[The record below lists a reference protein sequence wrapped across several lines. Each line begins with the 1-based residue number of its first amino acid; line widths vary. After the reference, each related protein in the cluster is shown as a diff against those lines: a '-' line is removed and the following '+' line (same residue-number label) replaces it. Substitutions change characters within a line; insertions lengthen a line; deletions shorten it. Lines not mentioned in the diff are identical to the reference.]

1 MCDDKGYDDDSR
13 VKCAEEVNL
22 DSNIGDFNVDH
33 LNVNEV
39 MKMTFS
45 RVDEA
50 ELFTIYM
57 QEPLDSISA
66 NQIKYMI
73 KMVK

>member
-1 MCDDKGYDDDSR
+1 M
-13 VKCAEEVNL
+13 KCAEEVNL